1 VNHHNHSSAVM
12 RAHNLC
18 LSYRFNARHHL
29 HAVMN
34 RTEDSCRLGA
44 TDRPISM
51 LLRRQGSSD
60 TKGDTEGPNK
70 SGTLVFAHRTD
81 SGDTNFVFR
90 DEGISDEGIRDNAV
104 FSALEKSLGR
114 VA

>member
-60 TKGDTEGPNK
+60 TKGNTEGPNK
-70 SGTLVFAHRTD
+70 SGTLVFAHRTAD

-90 DEGISDEGIRDNAV
+90 DEGISDNAV